1 MRGKKMSRRMNG
13 TARTGSRGN
22 VRIHTIESYNY
33 DSTARVLAPEREEA
47 RRERRLEARR
57 HNRAVRRRQEQ
68 ALHMDFFYLVMLTL
82 ATVAA
87 LFICCS
93 YIRVKS
99 SISSS
104 MRSIEKYEQQL
115 EALKSENDALQ
126 TAIHTDI
133 DLDHIYNVATT
144 QLGMVYADRNQVIRY
159 KKTESEYV
167 RQYEDIPGET
177 AKKK

>member
-1 MRGKKMSRRMNG
+1 MSKGR
-13 TARTGSRGN
+13 AVRTRSGYRN
-22 VRIHTIESYNY
+22 AAQIRTVESYNY
-33 DSTARVLAPEREEA
+33 ESTARELSPERREEA
-47 RRERRLEARR
+47 RRARRLEARR

-68 ALHMDFFYLVMLTL
+68 ALHMDLPYLIVLTL

-87 LFICCS
+87 LFTCCS
-93 YIRVKS
+93 YIRIKS

-104 MRSIEKYEQQL
+104 MRAIEKYEQQL

-133 DLDHIYNVATT
+133 DLDHIYDVATT

-177 AKKK
+177 SKKKR

>member
-1 MRGKKMSRRMNG
+1 MSRRMNG

-22 VRIHTIESYNY
+22 ARIHTVESYNY

-133 DLDHIYNVATT
+133 DLDHIYNVAK
-144 QLGMVYADRNQVIRY
+144 LGMVYADRNQVIRY

-177 AKKK
+177 EKRK

>member
-1 MRGKKMSRRMNG
+1 MNRR
-13 TARTGSRGN
+13 TSGSIRRSGMGSA
-22 VRIHTIESYNY
+22 RIHTVEEYNY
-33 DSTARVLAPEREEA
+33 DNMARALVPERAEEA
-47 RRERRLEARR
+47 RRARRLEARR
-57 HNRAVRRRQEQ
+57 HNRAVKRRQEQ
-68 ALHMDFFYLVMLTL
+68 ALRMDLPYLVMLTA

-87 LFICCS
+87 LLICCS
-93 YIRVKS
+93 YIHVKS

-104 MRSIEKYEQQL
+104 MRAIEHYEQQL

>member
-1 MRGKKMSRRMNG
+1 MSRRTNG
-13 TARTGSRGN
+13 AARTGSRGN
-22 VRIHTIESYNY
+22 ARIQMVESYNY
-33 DSTARVLAPEREEA
+33 ESTARVLAPEREEV

-57 HNRAVRRRQEQ
+57 HNRAVRHRQEQ

-167 RQYEDIPGET
+167 RQYEDIPGKT

>member
-1 MRGKKMSRRMNG
+1 MSRRS
-13 TARTGSRGN
+13 AGSAYAAGRRN
-22 VRIHTIESYNY
+22 TRIHTVEGYNY
-33 DSTARVLAPEREEA
+33 DSTARVLAPEREEEV

-68 ALHMDFFYLVMLTL
+68 ALHMDLPYLIMLTI

-104 MRSIEKYEQQL
+104 MRAIEKYEQQL